1 MTLRFFYA
9 AALTILGLLSGC
21 YTGKRAQPAHSENKS
36 DVHIG
41 AYYFDGWTGGTSHIR
56 EALNRFPERKP
67 VWGSFVTSTPELM
80 KEQIDLAADA
90 GLDFFSFCWYFDR
103 KNNSDE
109 LAMNNALK
117 LYLRSSNRSRLQFYL
132 MIANHKGFYIG
143 PENWDEI
150 KKYWIQAIKEPGY
163 LTVNGKPL
171 LVFFEYR
178 KMLENF
184 GSKQALRQAL
194 MNLKDEVKKEGV
206 KGLTFGV
213 CVWPGAPLQ
222 EAVDCGFDL
231 ITGYNYH
238 ESGLTGILTPV
249 RQMADAEYT
258 VWEGLKNTR
267 LPYIPVST
275 LNWDLRPWSD
285 SADREK
291 RLVGYGEQSVMH
303 SVGSLKK
310 WLLQNSG
317 FVTKEKI
324 GILYA
329 WNEYGEGG
337 WLTPSLP
344 MKDSL
349 LNGVKQILK

>member
-1 MTLRFFYA
+1 MTVNTFRVAVLMIFCV
-9 AALTILGLLSGC
+9 LTGC
-21 YTGKRAQPAHSENKS
+21 STGRHQSSTLSENKS
-36 DVHIG
+36 DVQIG
-41 AYYFDGWTGGTSHIR
+41 AYYFDGWTGKTKHIR
-56 EALNRFPERKP
+56 ETFNNFPERKP
-67 VWGSFVTSTPELM
+67 IWGSFVTSTPELM

-90 GLDFFSFCWYFDR
+90 GLDFFSFCWYFDH
-103 KNNSDE
+103 KNNSDDPP
-109 LAMNNALK
+109 MNNALK
-117 LYLRSSNRSRLQFYL
+117 LYLRSPNRSRLRFYL
-132 MIANHKGFYIG
+132 MVANHQGYYID
-143 PENWDEI
+143 PQNWDRI
-150 KKYWIQAIKEPGY
+150 KKYWIQAIKEPEY

-194 MNLKDEVKKEGV
+194 MNLKDEAKKEGV
-206 KGLTFGV
+206 KGLTIGV
-213 CVWPGAPLQ
+213 SVWPGAPLQ

-238 ESGLTGILTPV
+238 EAGLDGLLTPIQ
-249 RQMADAEYT
+249 RMTDAEYK
-258 VWEGLKNTR
+258 VWEGLKTPR
-267 LPYIPVST
+267 LPYIPVAT

-303 SVGSLKK
+303 SVASLKK
-310 WLLQNSG
+310 WLLENNG
-317 FVTKEKI
+317 FGTKERI

-349 LNGVKQILK
+349 LNGVKQVLK